1 MKLSKIPTGI
11 KTFDVNINGGFPVG
25 SVILLLEDVG
35 AGAREFVYTSI
46 FNTNKAKEEC
56 GNADP
61 VKIKNNGNNGG
72 DNDIATFSVFPDKIC
87 YVSLSRSKE
96 DILNENAYS
105 FHKGFHDAIK
115 DGLVFKDLSSVY
127 FRDSIVQNL
136 WLSGNKE
143 IGSCRDSGK
152 TILEEISLFLKG
164 NSENNVVIIDSL
176 TDLMMSNVDHLNRD
190 DVVMFLKGM
199 VRVAKTW
206 NGIIYVILST
216 DILEKHVQ
224 KLIAEIVDGVLIFEW
239 YNGGS
244 VKMQRNMYVSK
255 FRGLMPKLE
264 QNKIAKFEIKITSDN
279 GLEVSNVRK
288 II

>member
-1 MKLSKIPTGI
+1 MKLCKIPTGI

-35 AGAREFVYTSI
+35 AGAREFIYTSI
-46 FNTNKAKEEC
+46 FNTNNAKVEH
-56 GNADP
+56 GNVVP
-61 VKIKNNGNNGG
+61 LKVRNNGNIGG
-72 DNDIATFSVFPDKIC
+72 SGEIATSCVFPDKIC
-87 YVSLSRSKE
+87 YVSLSRSRE
-96 DILNENAYS
+96 DILSENAYS
-105 FHKGFHDAIK
+105 FHKGFHDTIR
-115 DGLVFKDLSSVY
+115 DNLIFKDLSGVY
-127 FRDSIVQNL
+127 FRDSIAQNL

-143 IGSCRDSGK
+143 GRDSGK
-152 TILEEISLFLKG
+152 SILEEISLFLKG
-164 NSENNVVIIDSL
+164 NSENNVVVIDSL
-176 TDLMMSNVDHLNRD
+176 TDLMINNVDQVNRED
-190 DVVMFLKGM
+190 IIMFLKGM

-206 NGIIYVILST
+206 NGIIYVILSM
-216 DILEKHVQ
+216 DILEKQVQ
-224 KLIAEIVDGVLIFEW
+224 KLIAEIVDGVLVFEW

-255 FRGLMPKLE
+255 FRGLMPQLE